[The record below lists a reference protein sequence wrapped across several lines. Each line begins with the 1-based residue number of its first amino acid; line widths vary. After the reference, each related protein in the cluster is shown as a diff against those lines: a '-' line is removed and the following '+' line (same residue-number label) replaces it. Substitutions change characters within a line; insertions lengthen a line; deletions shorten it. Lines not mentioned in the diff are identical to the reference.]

1 MAGPGG
7 SFRPPDRCGKI
18 HFSAR
23 GQPTADPIA
32 ADMQI
37 SPAGPDPLRIA
48 SLAAALAA
56 CLGAAGC
63 VVSGLRPDARP
74 GYPVRVVCTTGQV
87 ADMLRNIGGRHVTVE
102 PLMGSGVDPHL
113 YKAVPGDVRD
123 LNAADVVF
131 YSGLHLEG
139 RLADLL
145 EKLSRRKPAYAVTE
159 RVERLH
165 RGGAR
170 LLREVPGSPGHYD
183 PHIWFDVALW
193 ARCADY
199 AAERL
204 MALDPE
210 HAGDYRRNADA
221 YMAQLA
227 KLDEWCKARL
237 AEIPK
242 RQRVMVTAHDAFGYF
257 GDAYQVEVH
266 GLQGI
271 STADQADLARADRL
285 VDILVERRVKAVFV
299 ESSIPQRNIRSL
311 VEACATRGHAVK
323 VCQQQLY
330 SDAMGA
336 EGTPEGTYVGMVRYN
351 VNTIVEALK

>member
-1 MAGPGG
+1 
-7 SFRPPDRCGKI
+7 
-18 HFSAR
+18 
-23 GQPTADPIA
+23 
-32 ADMQI
+32 MQI

-63 VVSGLRPDARP
+63 VVSGSRPDARP

-170 LLREVPGSPGHYD
+170 LLRE
-183 PHIWFDVALW
+183 

-285 VDILVERRVKAVFV
+285 VDILVGRKVKAVFV
-299 ESSIPQRNIRSL
+299 ESSIPRRNIRSL